1 MNNQI
6 GTATQDA
13 FTYSAASA
21 GTILGYFNSNGAATA
36 TLNMTGN
43 DIRRV
48 VQNVPGASAHLYYL
62 NQTFTGSTNI
72 SNNTITN
79 ITANTTGTSAL
90 IFIGNDVTHAAGT
103 THNVNNNSI
112 VGTYTRTGGSGPMFL
127 YNAFALSGATVTETN
142 TGNNFSNI
150 NLTGTTGTF
159 NGWRSAD
166 GATPGS
172 RKTVTN
178 NTFSNITGGTA
189 AMASILW
196 VGFSDNTFAGNN
208 VSGNT
213 ISNVTNGNSIIGIFS
228 DDQNQNFFNNSIT
241 GLSGTATGAVVSGIN
256 LAGATTQNVFK
267 NKICNLTATG
277 ASATTNGIIISGGT
291 THNVFNNLIGDL
303 KAPSTSSATDG
314 VRGINLTSTTT
325 LSNLNISY
333 NTIYLNAT
341 SVGANFSTSGVF
353 HTANATATTAALTLR
368 NNIID
373 NVSVPAGTGSTV
385 AFRRSAAALN
395 NYNTASNNN
404 DFYAGSPDVSRL
416 IYFDGTSSDQTLAAY
431 KARVTPAD
439 SASISE
445 NPPFLSTSC
454 GDPNFL
460 HINPAIPTG
469 VESGGTPIGGIT
481 DDYDGDTRNAL
492 TPDIGADEFTAVMP
506 TPTPTPTPAPTPTP
520 TPTATATPTATP
532 TATATATPTA
542 TPTATV
548 APTPTPTPTPTAT
561 ATATATPTATATANA
576 NGDCNGQ
583 RLHQRRHL
591 QQPQRQRRQPPPTA
605 TPTATATAT
614 PTATAD
620 GHDCAN
626 ANTDTNPDGD
636 TTPRQHQQ
644 QQPRQLRRR
653 HQHQRQRRRNSNRNS
668 DGDSRPQHRRDTDT
682 ELRPRH
688 QRQHQRRDSHR
699 NSKATATPA
708 PRQRQPQRRR
718 PSISQ
723 PGCGFRPGITWALA
737 GSSSRGAFPNVSSC
751 APSDLRS
758 PVLPIVLADPM
769 LELHGPAGFTTIMN
783 NNWRDTQEDE
793 IQATG
798 IAPVND
804 LESAIAANLTPGAY
818 TAIVRGNGNSSGVAL
833 VEVYD
838 LNQAAASKLAN
849 LSTRAFVEHR
859 GATSSLRASSWATA
873 PAMTG
878 LSCAGSDRA

>member
-21 GTILGYFNSNGAATA
+21 GTIIAYFNSNGAATA

-43 DIRRV
+43 DIRRI
-48 VQNVPGASAHLYYL
+48 VQNVPGASSHLYYL

-79 ITANTTGTSAL
+79 VTANTTGTSTL
-90 IFIGNDVTHAAGT
+90 LFIGNDVTHAAGT

-112 VGTYTRTGGSGPMFL
+112 VGTYTRTGGSGPMLL
-127 YNAFALSGATVTETN
+127 YNAFSTSGPTVTETN

-159 NGWRSAD
+159 DGWRSAD

-189 AMASILW
+189 AMAAILW

-213 ISNVTNGNSIIGIFS
+213 ISNITNGNSITGIFS
-228 DDQNQNFFNNSIT
+228 DGENQNFFNNSVT
-241 GLSGTATGAVVSGIN
+241 GLSGTAAGAVVSGIN

-277 ASATTNGIIISGGT
+277 ASATTNGIIISGGA

-373 NVSVPAGTGSTV
+373 NVSVPAGTGLTV

-404 DFYAGSPDVSRL
+404 DFYAGSPDASHL
-416 IYFDGTSSDQTLAAY
+416 IYFDGTNSDQTLAAY

-445 NPPFLSTSC
+445 DPPFLSTSC

-492 TPDIGADEFTAVMP
+492 TPDIGADEFNGV
-506 TPTPTPTPAPTPTP
+506 
-520 TPTATATPTATP
+520 
-532 TATATATPTA
+532 
-542 TPTATV
+542 V
-548 APTPTPTPTPTAT
+548 PTPTPTPTPTQRT
-561 ATATATPTATATANA
+561 TPTADRDTRHADTDRN
-576 NGDCNGQ
+576 C
-583 RLHQRRHL
+583 QRRPKH
-591 QQPQRQRRQPPPTA
+591 QHRTHANTSQSVSPGRQSIVRTRASNPVPGVIMTLTGTTGGSA
-605 TPTATATAT
+605 TTDGAGNYSFTGLTSGGNYTVTPTKAALAT
-614 PTATAD
+614 
-620 GHDCAN
+620 
-626 ANTDTNPDGD
+626 
-636 TTPRQHQQ
+636 RF
-644 QQPRQLRRR
+644 
-653 HQHQRQRRRNSNRNS
+653 S
-668 DGDSRPQHRRDTDT
+668 
-682 ELRPRH
+682 RH
-688 QRQHQRRDSHR
+688 QRPSMWSLS
-699 NSKATATPA
+699 NGTT
-708 PRQRQPQRRR
+708 
-718 PSISQ
+718 SIS
-723 PGCGFRPGITWALA
+723 R
-737 GSSSRGAFPNVSSC
+737 
-751 APSDLRS
+751 
-758 PVLPIVLADPM
+758 
-769 LELHGPAGFTTIMN
+769 
-783 NNWRDTQEDE
+783 
-793 IQATG
+793 
-798 IAPVND
+798 
-804 LESAIAANLTPGAY
+804 
-818 TAIVRGNGNSSGVAL
+818 
-833 VEVYD
+833 
-838 LNQAAASKLAN
+838 
-849 LSTRAFVEHR
+849 
-859 GATSSLRASSWATA
+859 
-873 PAMTG
+873 
-878 LSCAGSDRA
+878 